1 MTESHVKADSSRRD
15 RIGFDESVLCAGK
28 TTEQLALI
36 LKRSLQST
44 ETLLLTRLTPAQ
56 FGKLSDEHRAAL
68 DYEPLSRTAY
78 LGGVVS
84 PSGEPRIAVVTAGTS
99 DIPVAREVVRTLA
112 YYRQPCLEVYDVGV
126 AGLWRLL
133 ERIDDLREMAVV
145 IAVAGMDASLP
156 SVLGGQVPG
165 AVIAVP
171 TSTGYGVAAGGETA
185 LRAALVSCAPGVA
198 VVNINNGFGAASVAL
213 RIVGGAAGRAGA

>member
-1 MTESHVKADSSRRD
+1 MIENQIKPDTSRRE
-15 RIGFDESVLCAGK
+15 RIGFDESVLCSGK
-28 TTEQLALI
+28 TPEQLGLI
-36 LKRSLQST
+36 LERSRET
-44 ETLLLTRLTPAQ
+44 AGTLLLTRMTPAQ
-56 FGKLSDEHRAAL
+56 FSKLPKALRDTL
-68 DYEPLSRTAY
+68 DYDPLSRTAF
-78 LGGVVS
+78 LGDVAA

-99 DIPVAREVVRTLA
+99 DSPVAGEVVRTLA
-112 YYRQPCLEVYDVGV
+112 YYGRSCLEVYDVGV

-133 ERIDDLREMAVV
+133 ERIDELSEMAVV

-156 SVLGGQVPG
+156 SVIGGQVPG

-198 VVNINNGFGAASVAL
+198 VVNIDNGFGAASVAL
-213 RIVGGAAGRAGA
+213 RIVGAEA